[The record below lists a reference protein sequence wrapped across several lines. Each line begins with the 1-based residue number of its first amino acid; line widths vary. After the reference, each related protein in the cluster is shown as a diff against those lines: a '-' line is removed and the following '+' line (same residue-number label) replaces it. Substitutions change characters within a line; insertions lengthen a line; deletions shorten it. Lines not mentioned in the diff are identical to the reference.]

1 MKASEKIQLLLK
13 GVSKSEIAELEAQE
27 QEELEKEKQKKD
39 PKPDGSEGDP
49 KPDGP
54 EESEE
59 SKELKKQIEIMI
71 KENDDLKA
79 QLADINSKSTQKK
92 EPEKRD
98 NAVDVFRELFNN
110 EKTEK

>member
-27 QEELEKEKQKKD
+27 QEELENENNEGSN
-39 PKPDGSEGDP
+39 PEGSEGE
-49 KPDGP
+49 P

-71 KENDDLKA
+71 RENDDLKA
-79 QLADINSKSTQKK
+79 QLAEINSKSTQKK

>member
-13 GVSKSEIAELEAQE
+13 GVSKSEIAELESQE
-27 QEELEKEKQKKD
+27 QEELENENNE
-39 PKPDGSEGDP
+39 GSEGSE
-49 KPDGP
+49 GEP

-59 SKELKKQIEIMI
+59 SKELKKQIELMI

-79 QLADINSKSTQKK
+79 QLAEINSKSTQKK

-110 EKTEK
+110 EKKTEK

>member
-13 GVSKSEIAELEAQE
+13 GVSKSEIAELESQE
-27 QEELEKEKQKKD
+27 QEELENENNE
-39 PKPDGSEGDP
+39 GSEGSE
-49 KPDGP
+49 GSEGEP

-59 SKELKKQIEIMI
+59 SKELKKQIELMI

-79 QLADINSKSTQKK
+79 QLAEINSKSTQKR

>member
-27 QEELEKEKQKKD
+27 QEELENNDLNQT
-39 PKPDGSEGDP
+39 GSGSGED
-49 KPDGP
+49 DS

-59 SKELKKQIEIMI
+59 SKELKKQIELMI
-71 KENDDLKA
+71 QENDDLKA
-79 QLADINSKSTQKK
+79 QLAEINSKKTQKK

-98 NAVDVFRELFNN
+98 NAVDVFRELFNT